1 MFSKTLAFWIEN
13 QFFGKS
19 EILYLPEKWPI
30 EIPGISSSFV
40 FGWLGPLA
48 LVQNSRFLVCL
59 PILGASREVFVS
71 KKREVYSY
79 CFKGGGWW
87 FLLFLEGIFVKY
99 GSGRTYYIDGF
110 FLGK

>member
-1 MFSKTLAFWIEN
+1 M
-13 QFFGKS
+13 
-19 EILYLPEKWPI
+19 LPKKYWPI

-79 CFKGGGWW
+79 CFKGGGRVVHNCFGGHFCQIWLCSCVLYGW
-87 FLLFLEGIFVKY
+87 FLFGKVKSCFLYARYRMCGH
-99 GSGRTYYIDGF
+99 S
-110 FLGK
+110 